1 MLSVLVITFI
11 IMIIMY
17 LYAWTLIYCWRIHNI
32 QLKHTTYICMYIY
45 IILKVIANQQQPE
58 AVAPEEERVIY

>member
-1 MLSVLVITFI
+1 MCI
-11 IMIIMY
+11 
-17 LYAWTLIYCWRIHNI
+17 
-32 QLKHTTYICMYIY
+32 YIY

>member
-11 IMIIMY
+11 IMIILY
-17 LYAWTLIYCWRIHNI
+17 LYAWTLIYCRRIHNI
-32 QLKHTTYICMYIY
+32 QLKHTIYIYIY